1 MWIQFLT
8 DGLALPKRK
17 LAIWFGL
24 LVSWTTWAKF
34 ASNSVENVC
43 LNPKYE
49 QLDIQKSR
57 GKKKKKKAH
66 CVTNPILLGY
76 PAHFTINPGLEREKA
91 IQLVWCSALS
101 LNQTLLLLQ
110 QCWNFLL
117 QRLTM
122 LLSIHHYYFNIALE
136 RKWNCHMVELSCQT
150 SVTTLLWEKKPNH
163 FSLFTDEASW

>member
-1 MWIQFLT
+1 MLKPQ
-8 DGLALPKRK
+8 
-17 LAIWFGL
+17 
-24 LVSWTTWAKF
+24 VWTARYSEKQ
-34 ASNSVENVC
+34 E
-43 LNPKYE
+43 KKE
-49 QLDIQKSR
+49 
-57 GKKKKKKAH
+57 KKKKKAH

-91 IQLVWCSALS
+91 IQLVRCSALS

-150 SVTTLLWEKKPNH
+150 SVTTLLWEKKTKPLQSIHRWSKLIAVINI
-163 FSLFTDEASW
+163 

>member
-1 MWIQFLT
+1 MLKPQ
-8 DGLALPKRK
+8 
-17 LAIWFGL
+17 
-24 LVSWTTWAKF
+24 VWTARYSEK
-34 ASNSVENVC
+34 
-43 LNPKYE
+43 
-49 QLDIQKSR
+49 Q
-57 GKKKKKKAH
+57 GKKKKKEKKAH

-91 IQLVWCSALS
+91 IQLVWCSTLS

-150 SVTTLLWEKKPNH
+150 SVTTLLWEKKTKPLQSIHRRSKLIAVINI
-163 FSLFTDEASW
+163 